1 MLPTFVIGLREGLEA
16 ALIVGIIAAFLAR
29 QDRRDALRQVWIG
42 VLSAVALCVGIAV
55 ALQVLERVLPQR
67 EQEMLETVV
76 GALAVVMV
84 TAMIVWMRHHAR
96 AMKGELEGAA
106 AAALAQGSARA
117 LVAMAFLAVLREGFE
132 TSVFLLATFQAS
144 GNAVTA
150 GIGAVLGVLVAVVLG
165 WAIFHGGVRLD
176 LARFFTLTSV
186 VLVLVAAGLVLTA
199 LHTGHEAGWV
209 NVGQAQAVD
218 LTWLVRPG
226 TPIAALLTGV
236 LGIQPTPVVV
246 EVVGWALYLLPML
259 VFVLRPAP
267 STPARTPA
275 GTSSAPTKPAV
286 PTRS

>member
-186 VLVLVAAGLVLTA
+186 VLVLVAAGLVMTA

>member
-29 QDRRDALRQVWIG
+29 QDRRDALRQVWVG
-42 VLSAVALCVGIAV
+42 VGAAVAICLGIAV

-67 EQEMLETVV
+67 QQEMLETVV
-76 GALAVVMV
+76 GVLAVAMV

-96 AMKGELEGAA
+96 AMKGELEGAT

-144 GNAVTA
+144 GNATTA
-150 GIGAVLGVLVAVVLG
+150 GIGAVLGILVAVGLG
-165 WAIFHGGVRLD
+165 WGIFHGGVRLD

-186 VLVLVAAGLVLTA
+186 VLVLVAAGLVMTA
-199 LHTGHEAGWV
+199 FHTAHEAGWV
-209 NVGQAQAVD
+209 NLGQGQAVD
-218 LTWLVRPG
+218 LSWLVRPG

-236 LGIQPTPVVV
+236 LGIQPIPTVV
-246 EVVGWALYLLPML
+246 EALGWALYAVPML
-259 VFVLRPAP
+259 IFVLRPAHA
-267 STPARTPA
+267 PAARAVPA
-275 GTSSAPTKPAV
+275 QRSSATAPS
-286 PTRS
+286 RS